1 MHGIAAPPT
10 PRFTSL
16 QQPLPNFRGRLCRSA
31 GQFNNQLLFS
41 FTSGTRRF
49 YHSPELGGLNCL
61 TYFLFP
67 LSYLMETG
75 AKNKRPQALPRAKE
89 SVMIPTLLMNIPE
102 PANNTKSISVVAL
115 GFFPQR
121 VSFFV
126 LPVSLFYLLF
136 AAWKKAE
143 EIGLAYTI
151 EDRGRKERK
160 KGKKAPAWHRRTHT
174 RACCGNY

>member
-1 MHGIAAPPT
+1 MEAPHRLHQDSLHYT
-10 PRFTSL
+10 TTVTQLPRKPL
-16 QQPLPNFRGRLCRSA
+16 PLRRAIQQPTAF
-31 GQFNNQLLFS
+31 F

-115 GFFPQR
+115 GFFSQR

-160 KGKKAPAWHRRTHT
+160 KGKKAPAWHRQTHT

>member
-1 MHGIAAPPT
+1 MHCNTLLRPPQILS
-10 PRFTSL
+10 TSL
-16 QQPLPNFRGRLCRSA
+16 
-31 GQFNNQLLFS
+31 GQDQCSGNPTSTSYLFS
-41 FTSGTRRF
+41 FYLWDGVFSF
-49 YHSPELGGLNCL
+49 SFFQLGGHV
-61 TYFLFP
+61 TFFFP
-67 LSYLMETG
+67 FIIFPTETG
-75 AKNKRPQALPRAKE
+75 AKNKRPQARPRAKE

-160 KGKKAPAWHRRTHT
+160 KGKKAPAWHRQTHT

>member
-1 MHGIAAPPT
+1 MGALHRLYQSSLHYDNRYPTSADASEAPQGTPTTHLFPLLPLGHGA
-10 PRFTSL
+10 
-16 QQPLPNFRGRLCRSA
+16 LPFYRTGWLDC
-31 GQFNNQLLFS
+31 FLFS
-41 FTSGTRRF
+41 
-49 YHSPELGGLNCL
+49 L
-61 TYFLFP
+61 FL

-160 KGKKAPAWHRRTHT
+160 KGKKAPAWHRQTHT